1 MADAG
6 TRKTGRGDLTQ
17 GRIGPTLLAF
27 ALPTLGSS
35 VLQSLNGSVNAIWVG
50 NFLGEDALAATT
62 NGNLVMFLLMAFVFG
77 FGMAATIL
85 IGQAF
90 GRRDIEAGRRVMGT
104 SIGTFVALVSGISLL
119 GWILAPQL
127 LHLLA
132 TPGDAFGLAL
142 AYLRVIFV
150 GMPPTL
156 MLTMLMMALRG
167 GGDSLTPLY
176 FMLIDV
182 VLDVGLNPVFIL
194 GLGPAPRL
202 GISGS
207 ALATTI
213 AAYTSLTAMIAYA
226 YARDLPLR
234 LRGRELRY
242 LLPDRALLKII
253 LVKGFPI
260 GLQMIVICSSAL
272 AMLGLVNSHGVASTA
287 AYGVTQ
293 QLWTYVQM
301 PAMALGAAVSAMAA
315 QNIGAGNW
323 DRVSKIT
330 RIRRPLQSR
339 SDRRAILLL
348 TVADKA
354 ALGLFLGQD
363 SAAMPIARHIQLVAT
378 WGFLFFGISLVL
390 FGTVR
395 ANGEVIWPLIILF
408 VAMYPVRL
416 GFAFGAR
423 TGSASMHCGSASR
436 RGWWRPRSWPP
447 GSTCKAAGSAAGW
460 RRCKAAPTRWNAANE
475 AEAVRE
481 PRRRAQPGGL
491 IVIPARSVSRP
502 RSSQAGLLRFRAN
515 DAIGR
520 A

>member
-6 TRKTGRGDLTQ
+6 QAQGRPDRRDLTV
-17 GRIGPTLLAF
+17 GPIGPTLLAF

-50 NFLGEDALAATT
+50 RFLGEDALAATT

-90 GRRDIEAGRRVMGT
+90 GRRDIVAGRRVMGT
-104 SIGTFVALVSGISLL
+104 SIGTFVALVTAISIV

-127 LHLLA
+127 LSVLA

-167 GGDSLTPLY
+167 GGDSLTPLW
-176 FMLIDV
+176 FMMLDV
-182 VLDVGLNPVFIL
+182 VLDIALNPVFIL

-213 AAYTSLTAMIAYA
+213 AAYISLTSMIAYI

-242 LLPDRALLKII
+242 LLPDRALLRVI

-260 GLQMIVICSSAL
+260 GLQMIVISSSAL
-272 AMLGLVNSHGVASTA
+272 TMLGLVNAHGVHVTA

-330 RIRRPLQSR
+330 RTGVLFNFVLTGALIV
-339 SDRRAILLL
+339 LL
-348 TVADKA
+348 TLADKA

-378 WGFLFFGISLVL
+378 WGFLFFGVSLVL

-395 ANGEVIWPLIILF
+395 ANGEVVWPLIILF
-408 VAMYPVRL
+408 IAMYPVRL
-416 GFAFGAR
+416 GFAFGTKHWLGLDALWLSFPAGMVATAIMAGMLYLDGR
-423 TGSASMHCGSASR
+423 WK
-436 RGWWRPRSWPP
+436 RGGMAPV
-447 GSTCKAAGSAAGW
+447 AGCPDDMECREG
-460 RRCKAAPTRWNAANE
+460 
-475 AEAVRE
+475 AEAIRE
-481 PRRRAQPGGL
+481 PGGAL
-491 IVIPARSVSRP
+491 SPA
-502 RSSQAGLLRFRAN
+502 G
-515 DAIGR
+515 
-520 A
+520 